1 MGILLDVHFTPI
13 SEIMEVCG
21 SDTDLT
27 GSTAMFTSMDSDS
40 DGLYDAN
47 LDCLW
52 TIEADEA
59 QIVKLHIQDI
69 DIQDDAI
76 CNYDF
81 LEVM

>member
-1 MGILLDVHFTPI
+1 
-13 SEIMEVCG
+13 
-21 SDTDLT
+21 
-27 GSTAMFTSMDSDS
+27 MFTSMDSDN
-40 DGLYDAN
+40 DGLYDGN